1 METNSKS
8 GIDSWRGI
16 IFLLAGTLLGIALIL
31 VTLEISHRNI
41 IHFVATQQKYIISA
55 EAALLGVLLTE
66 MLARIASHHLHE
78 RANIIFSTRF
88 RIMIRLIGYL
98 IVIFSVISILASNPT
113 LGISAGA
120 VAGVVIAIATQ
131 NIIGNLLAAVTIL
144 NTRMVHIGEE
154 ITVSGVKGLVTKI
167 NLSHT
172 IIHVDDDVVFIP
184 NSVMVSQAVRRKKR
198 TNAGEWIE

>member
-1 METNSKS
+1 MKTNNKNSA
-8 GIDSWRGI
+8 DSWRGI
-16 IFLLAGTLLGIALIL
+16 FFLLAGTLLGIVLIL

-55 EAALLGVLLTE
+55 EAAILGVLLTE
-66 MLARIASHHLHE
+66 MLARISSHHLHE
-78 RANIIFSTRF
+78 RANVVFSTRF
-88 RIMIRLIGYL
+88 RIMIRITGYL
-98 IVIFSVISILASNPT
+98 IVIVSVISILASNPT

-120 VAGVVIAIATQ
+120 IAGVVIAFATQ
-131 NIIGNLLAAVTIL
+131 NIIGNMLAAVTIL

-154 ITVSGVKGLVTKI
+154 ITVSGVKGVVTNI

-172 IIHVDDDVVFIP
+172 VIHVDDDVVFIP

-198 TNAGEWIE
+198 SDAGKWVE

>member
-16 IFLLAGTLLGIALIL
+16 IFLLIGTLLGIALIL
-31 VTLEISHRNI
+31 VTLDISHRNI
-41 IHFVATQQKYIISA
+41 INFVVTQQKYIISA

-88 RIMIRLIGYL
+88 RIMVRIIGYV
-98 IVIFSVISILASNPT
+98 IVVISVISILASNPT

-120 VAGVVIAIATQ
+120 IGGVVIAFAMQ
-131 NIIGNLLAAVTIL
+131 NIVGNMLAAVTIL

-154 ITVSGVKGLVTKI
+154 ITVSGVKGVVTNI

-172 IIHVDDDVVFIP
+172 IIHVDEDVVFIP
-184 NSVMVSQAVRRKKR
+184 NSVMVSQTVRRKKR
-198 TNAGEWIE
+198 TNAGEWME

>member
-1 METNSKS
+1 MKTNSKS
-8 GIDSWRGI
+8 NNDSRRGI
-16 IFLLAGTLLGIALIL
+16 FFLLAGTLLGIALIL

-66 MLARIASHHLHE
+66 MLARISSRHLHE
-78 RANIIFSTRF
+78 RANIIFGTRF
-88 RIMIRLIGYL
+88 RIMIRITGYL
-98 IVIFSVISILASNPT
+98 IVIVSVISILASNPT

-120 VAGVVIAIATQ
+120 IAGVVIAFATQ
-131 NIIGNLLAAVTIL
+131 NIIGNMLAAVTIL

-154 ITVSGVKGLVTKI
+154 ITVSGVKGVVTNI
-167 NLSHT
+167 NLSHI

-184 NSVMVSQAVRRKKR
+184 NSLMVSQAVRRKRR
-198 TNAGEWIE
+198 TDADKWVE

>member
-98 IVIFSVISILASNPT
+98 IVIISVISILASNPT

>member
-1 METNSKS
+1 MKINNKS
-8 GIDSWRGI
+8 NIYSRRGI
-16 IFLLAGTLLGIALIL
+16 TFLLTGTLLGITLIL
-31 VTLEISHRNI
+31 ATLEISHRNI

-55 EAALLGVLLTE
+55 EAAILGVLLTE

-88 RIMIRLIGYL
+88 RIMVRIIGYL
-98 IVIFSVISILASNPT
+98 IVVISVISILASNPT

-120 VAGVVIAIATQ
+120 IGGVVIAFATQ
-131 NIIGNLLAAVTIL
+131 NIIGNMLAAVTIM

-154 ITVSGVKGLVTKI
+154 ITVSGVKGVVTNI

-172 IIHVDDDVVFIP
+172 IIHIDDDVVFIP

-198 TNAGEWIE
+198 TDASEWME

>member
-1 METNSKS
+1 MKTNNKS
-8 GIDSWRGI
+8 SIDSWRGI
-16 IFLLAGTLLGIALIL
+16 AFLLAGTLLGIALIL

-41 IHFVATQQKYIISA
+41 IDFVTTQQKYIISV

-98 IVIFSVISILASNPT
+98 IVIISVISILASNPT

-120 VAGVVIAIATQ
+120 IAGVVIAFATQ
-131 NIIGNLLAAVTIL
+131 NIIGNMLAAVTIL

-154 ITVSGVKGLVTKI
+154 ITVSGIKGVVTNI

-172 IIHVDDDVVFIP
+172 IVHVDDDVVFIP

-198 TNAGEWIE
+198 TNVDEWVE

>member
-1 METNSKS
+1 MKNNNKS
-8 GIDSWRGI
+8 SIDSWRGI

-66 MLARIASHHLHE
+66 MLARISSHHLHE
-78 RANIIFSTRF
+78 RANVIFSTRF
-88 RIMIRLIGYL
+88 RIMIRITGYL
-98 IVIFSVISILASNPT
+98 IVIVSVISILASNPT

-120 VAGVVIAIATQ
+120 IAGVVIAFATQ
-131 NIIGNLLAAVTIL
+131 NIIGNMLAAVTIL

-154 ITVSGVKGLVTKI
+154 ITVSGVKGVVTNI

-172 IIHVDDDVVFIP
+172 IIHVEDDVVFIP

-198 TNAGEWIE
+198 SDAGKWVE

>member
-66 MLARIASHHLHE
+66 MLARIASYHLHE

-88 RIMIRLIGYL
+88 HIMIRLTGYL
-98 IVIFSVISILASNPT
+98 IEFISVI
-113 LGISAGA
+113 
-120 VAGVVIAIATQ
+120 
-131 NIIGNLLAAVTIL
+131 
-144 NTRMVHIGEE
+144 
-154 ITVSGVKGLVTKI
+154 
-167 NLSHT
+167 
-172 IIHVDDDVVFIP
+172 
-184 NSVMVSQAVRRKKR
+184 
-198 TNAGEWIE
+198 